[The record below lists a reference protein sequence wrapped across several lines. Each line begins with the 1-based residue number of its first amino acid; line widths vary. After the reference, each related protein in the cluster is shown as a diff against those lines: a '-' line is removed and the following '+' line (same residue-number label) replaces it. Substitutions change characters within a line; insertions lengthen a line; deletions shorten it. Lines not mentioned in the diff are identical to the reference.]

1 MDIIFRDITENDNML
16 LAKLIRNVFREF
28 NIDRSG
34 TVYTD
39 PTTDNLFEL
48 FQHDLSAYFVA
59 EENGQLLG
67 GCGIYP
73 TDGLHE
79 GCAELV
85 KFYLSPESRGKGI
98 GKLLLQVIIH
108 KAKELGYNQIYL
120 ESFPELEKAVGMY
133 GKAGFKMINKP
144 LGNSGHS
151 ACTIWMTKELD
162 EL

>member
-1 MDIIFRDITENDNML
+1 MDIILRSIIKRDNPV
-16 LAKLIRNVFREF
+16 LAELIRTVFREF
-28 NIDRSG
+28 NIDRPG

-48 FQHDLSAYFVA
+48 FQHDRSAYFVA
-59 EENGQLLG
+59 EEDGLLLG

-73 TDGLHE
+73 THGLS
-79 GCAELV
+79 GDYAELV

-98 GKLLLQVIIH
+98 GKLLLQVIIS
-108 KAKELGYNQIYL
+108 KAKGLGYRQLYL

-133 GKAGFKMINKP
+133 VNAGFKVVNKP

-162 EL
+162 